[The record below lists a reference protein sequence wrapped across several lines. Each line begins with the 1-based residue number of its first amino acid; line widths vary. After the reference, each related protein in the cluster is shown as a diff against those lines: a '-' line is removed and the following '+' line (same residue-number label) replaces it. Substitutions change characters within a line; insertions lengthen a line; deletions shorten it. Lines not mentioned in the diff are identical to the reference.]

1 VQHGDELD
9 LDDLER
15 VEAHAL
21 GHALGQAREAMAVV
35 GGGLMMEAQLVG
47 QALDRTTYPGASLT
61 PPPVPCDH
69 SSSSPSRRLPPG
81 SFRILGRSSR

>member
-1 VQHGDELD
+1 MIARSRGPNGRGSRGSRGHGELADVVQHGDELD

-47 QALDRTTYPGASLT
+47 QALDRTTYPG
-61 PPPVPCDH
+61 
-69 SSSSPSRRLPPG
+69 RL
-81 SFRILGRSSR
+81 